1 MDGLRP
7 VRSGRHER
15 SYTRRS
21 DRAVHKDLPDYSIID
36 PEEID
41 QAIDVY
47 VDAPVVK
54 VDEIKFELD
63 DLRAHLAVLAE
74 AGHFVQ
80 LNVGAGVRLG
90 KVELEIKGV
99 ETQALLEARL
109 HNVTAIL
116 ARVLTTLDRNPEL
129 LKSVGEALGD
139 VGGGAHDLLSDT
151 GDAVKSAGKG
161 AESALRDVGRGAGK
175 GVAGIGRGAEQGVEG
190 LGQGAQ
196 QGVEGLGQGAQ
207 QGIQGVG
214 QGAQQ
219 GVRGSAKVRSRA
231 SKGSARA
238 PSKASRALVRV
249 PSRGSRTSGRAA
261 VVADGLQ
268 ADTSQRSGSR
278 RTQSGASRRRTAI
291 CLQPAAGEQNGDGL
305 RPAQQ
310 ARHEVN
316 ESDREY
322 RKYVHEDEQDR
333 VGPPDVL
340 LDVPELASTRST
352 SSSTTSMRTWP
363 SRRGC

>member
-1 MDGLRP
+1 MP
-7 VRSGRHER
+7 TRSNRGSR
-15 SYTRRS
+15 SNRANRRS
-21 DRAVHKDLPDYSIID
+21 SSTAKSSEKDPPDYSMID
-36 PEEID
+36 PKEIE

-47 VDAPVVK
+47 VDAPVVN

-74 AGHFVQ
+74 AGRFVE

-139 VGGGAHDLLSDT
+139 VGGGAHDLLTDT
-151 GDAVKSAGKG
+151 GDVVKSAGEG
-161 AESALRDVGRGAGK
+161 AESTLGDVGRGARK
-175 GVAGIGRGAEQGVEG
+175 GVAG

-207 QGIQGVG
+207 QGVQGVG

-219 GVRGSAKVRSRA
+219 GVQGVGQGAQQ
-231 SKGSARA
+231 
-238 PSKASRALVRV
+238 
-249 PSRGSRTSGRAA
+249 
-261 VVADGLQ
+261 GLQ
-268 ADTSQRSGSR
+268 DLGQGGGGR
-278 RTQSGASRRRTAI
+278 
-291 CLQPAAGEQNGDGL
+291 
-305 RPAQQ
+305 
-310 ARHEVN
+310 
-316 ESDREY
+316 
-322 RKYVHEDEQDR
+322 
-333 VGPPDVL
+333 
-340 LDVPELASTRST
+340 
-352 SSSTTSMRTWP
+352 
-363 SRRGC
+363 